1 MKKKVVVAFSGGL
14 DTSYTVMKLSQ
25 EGWDVYAACANT
37 GGFSPEQ
44 LKKNE
49 ENAYKLGAVK
59 YVTLDVTQEYYAKS
73 LKYMIFG
80 NVLRNNCY
88 PISVSSERI
97 FQAIAIARYANEIG
111 ADAIAHGSTGAGNDQ
126 IRFDMTFQ
134 VLAPKVEIITLTRD
148 KELSRK
154 EEVDYLNAHGFFA
167 DFTKLKYSYNVGI
180 WGTSICG
187 GELLDPTQGLP
198 ESAYLKHVTAQEPE
212 AELRITFKEGEID
225 AVNGEHF
232 DYKVKAIQ
240 KIEEI
245 GASYAIGR
253 DCNVGDTIIGIKG
266 RVGFEAA
273 APKLII
279 EAHRLLEKST
289 LSKWQQYWKDQIANW
304 YGMFLHESEYLEP
317 VMPDM
322 EAFLTSSQRHVN
334 GTAIL
339 KLRPYSFQTVGVDS
353 PDDLTK
359 SKLGEYGE
367 MNHGWTAQDAK
378 GFIKILSTPLKVYYG
393 IHPFSEEKRGESEE
407 KKGE

>member
-1 MKKKVVVAFSGGL
+1 MAKKKVVVAFSGGL
-14 DTSYTVMKLSQ
+14 DTSYTVMKLTQ
-25 EGWDVYAACANT
+25 DGWDVYAACANT
-37 GGFSPEQ
+37 GGFSEEQ
-44 LKKNE
+44 LKVNE

-59 YVTLDVTQEYYAKS
+59 YVTLDVTQEYYEKS
-73 LKYMIFG
+73 LKYMIYG
-80 NVLRNNCY
+80 NVMRNNCY

-97 FQAIAIARYANEIG
+97 SQAIAIARYANEIQ

-126 IRFDMTFQ
+126 IRFDMTFL
-134 VLAPKVEIITLTRD
+134 VMAPGVEIITLTRD
-148 KELSRK
+148 QALSRK
-154 EEVDYLNAHGFFA
+154 EEVDYLNDHGFYA

-187 GELLDPTQGLP
+187 GEILDPTQGLP
-198 ESAYLKHVTAQEPE
+198 EEAYLKHVTSDK
-212 AELRITFKEGEID
+212 AEEELKITFKNGEIT
-225 AVNGEHF
+225 AVNGEEF
-232 DYKVKAIQ
+232 EDKIKAIQ

-253 DCNVGDTIIGIKG
+253 DCNVDDTIIGIKG
-266 RVGFEAA
+266 RVAFEAA

-289 LSKWQQYWKDQIANW
+289 LSKWQQYWKDQVANW
-304 YGMFLHESEYLEP
+304 YGMFLHESQYLEP
-317 VMPDM
+317 VMPDI

-353 PDDLTK
+353 DDDLTK

-367 MNHGWTAQDAK
+367 MNHGWTADDAK
-378 GFIKILSTPLKVYYG
+378 GFIKLSATPLRVFYG
-393 IHPFSEEKRGESEE
+393 MHPDERK
-407 KKGE
+407 

>member
-1 MKKKVVVAFSGGL
+1 MSNKKVVVAFSGGL
-14 DTSYTVMKLSQ
+14 DTSYTVMKLTQ
-25 EGWDVYAACANT
+25 DGYDVYAACANT

-44 LKKNE
+44 LKTNE
-49 ENAYKLGAVK
+49 ENAYKLGAVQ
-59 YVTLDVTQEYYAKS
+59 YVTLDVTQEYYEKS

-80 NVLRNNCY
+80 NVMRNNCY

-97 FQAIAIARYANEIG
+97 FQAIAIARYAREIG

-126 IRFDMTFQ
+126 IRFDMTFL
-134 VLAPKVEIITLTRD
+134 VLAPGIEIITLTRD
-148 KELSRK
+148 HALSRQ
-154 EEVDYLNAHGFFA
+154 EEVDYLNEHGFFA

-180 WGTSICG
+180 WGTSVCG
-187 GELLDPTQGLP
+187 GELLDPAQGLP
-198 ESAYLKHVTAQEPE
+198 EEAYLKHVTRTEE
-212 AELRITFKEGEID
+212 SLLKIRFEKGEIV
-225 AVNGEHF
+225 AVNDEEF
-232 DYKVKAIQ
+232 TDKVAAIQ

-253 DCNVGDTIIGIKG
+253 DANVGDTIIGIKG

-289 LSKWQQYWKDQIANW
+289 LSKWQQYWKDQVANW
-304 YGMFLHESEYLEP
+304 YGMFLHESQYLEP

-322 EAFLTSSQRHVN
+322 EAMLTSSQRNVT

-339 KLRPYSFQTVGVDS
+339 KLRPYGFETVGVDS
-353 PDDLTK
+353 DNDLSK

-367 MNHGWTAQDAK
+367 MQHGWTADEAK
-378 GFIKILSTPLKVYYG
+378 GFIKVLSTPLRVYYG
-393 IHPFSEEKRGESEE
+393 THPDEKR
-407 KKGE
+407 